1 MADILANIK
10 VALDEF
16 GENVLKLMRA
26 SIEKN
31 GVNKKTGTNTLVDS
45 NLFKEMNISHDEWG
59 LYSFM
64 INDYSYYVEQGR
76 LSKEKKPKQKLPPI
90 SAIAEWASRKN
101 ITNDNKVVWAIA
113 QAIVR
118 DGIPPRPFIQEGFDA
133 LDEYWEGW
141 SDRIFNILTE
151 NLDEF
156 FNN

>member
-16 GENVLKLMRA
+16 GENVIKLMRA

-31 GVNKKTGTNTLVDS
+31 GINKKTGTNTLVDS

-64 INDYSYYVEQGR
+64 INDYVVYVESGR
-76 LSKEKKPKQKLPPI
+76 KSKKEKPKQKMPPI
-90 SAIAEWASRKN
+90 SAIAEWATRKN

-113 QAIVR
+113 QAILR
-118 DGIPPRPFIQEGFDA
+118 DGIPPRPFIQEGFDS

-156 FNN
+156 FNS

>member
-1 MADILANIK
+1 
-10 VALDEF
+10 
-16 GENVLKLMRA
+16 
-26 SIEKN
+26 
-31 GVNKKTGTNTLVDS
+31 
-45 NLFKEMNISHDEWG
+45 MNISHDEWG

-156 FNN
+156 FNR